1 MTRSAFLLGVL
12 LLGTPLAAQSV
23 APQRTELTAD
33 DLVMTSTDRESRV
46 VCVGN
51 VQLTGTNLRIV
62 CDRLEIIAD
71 RDYDP
76 TATLGELRGFKY
88 LLATGNVRIVQ
99 GQREATCGR
108 AEVLPGDD
116 KVVLSENPVVLD
128 RATDF
133 IGRGEVITLL
143 RGEQRMEIKQPR
155 FSAPPIQDLGADAS
169 AAAPAPTTPPESN

>member
-1 MTRSAFLLGVL
+1 MIRSVL
-12 LLGTPLAAQSV
+12 LLLALLSGATLVAQPV

-76 TATLGELRGFKY
+76 TATLGELKGFKY

-108 AEVLPGDD
+108 AEVLPSDGT
-116 KVVLSENPVVLD
+116 VVLSENPVVLD
-128 RATDF
+128 RATDI
-133 IGRGEVITLL
+133 IGRGEVITLR
-143 RGEQRMEIKQPR
+143 RGQQEMEIQKPR
-155 FSAPPIQDLGADAS
+155 FSGPPIRDLGADVPTTP
-169 AAAPAPTTPPESN
+169 APAPPTPETN